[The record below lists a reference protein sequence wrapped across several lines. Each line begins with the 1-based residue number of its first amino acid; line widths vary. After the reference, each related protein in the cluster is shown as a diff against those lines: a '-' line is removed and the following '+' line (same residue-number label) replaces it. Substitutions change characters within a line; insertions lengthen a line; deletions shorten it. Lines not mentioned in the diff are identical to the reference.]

1 MKCRITIALVGILAL
16 RSVPAVAYPLDG
28 YKATGIPRLEGYRLA
43 QEGRVIGRQL
53 PEGAMLTMDQI
64 VLRLVDQPSFEL
76 PAPDAELSATLKG
89 YLGADASRYGIALLD
104 LTDPAHPRYA
114 EYNGGMV
121 QNPGSVGKLM
131 VALALFQ
138 ELADLYP
145 DDIEARRRLLRE
157 TEITANGFIVHDGHT
172 VPFWTPD
179 MAQILNRPLREGDRG
194 NLWTYLDWM
203 CSSSSN
209 AAASMVMS
217 QIVLLKHF
225 GKEYPVSDERAAA
238 FFKETPKAELKKILL
253 DAMLPPLTRN
263 GLDKEKLRQGSF
275 FTAEGKRRVPGTNSV
290 GTSRDLMRY
299 IVKMEQGR
307 LVDRFSSEEIKRLIY
322 LTDRRIRYASS
333 PALSDAA
340 VFFKSGSLYSCK
352 EERGFKCGKYMGNV
366 RNYMNSV
373 AIVETEQQE
382 GVLPL
387 RYAVVVMS
395 NVLRKNSAVEHQTL
409 ATHIHRMMQKAHPA
423 PKQEIVPTAASAP
436 KPAAVP

>member
-1 MKCRITIALVGILAL
+1 MKWLVALAVLVV
-16 RSVPAVAYPLDG
+16 SWVQVEPADAYPLDA
-28 YKATGIPRLEGYRLA
+28 YEETGIARLEGYRLA

-53 PEGAMLTMDQI
+53 PEGAMLSSEQI
-64 VLRLVDQPSFEL
+64 VLRLADRPDFEL
-76 PAPDAELSATLKG
+76 PAPDPALSATLKG
-89 YLGADASRYGIALLD
+89 LLGADAPRYGITLLD
-104 LTDPAHPRYA
+104 LTDATHPRYA

-145 DDIEARRRLLRE
+145 DDVETRRRILRE

-172 VPFWTPD
+172 VPFWKPG
-179 MAQILNRPLREGDRG
+179 MAQVLARPLREGDRG
-194 NLWTYLDWM
+194 NLWTFLDWM

-209 AAASMVMS
+209 AAASMIMS

-225 GKEYPVSDERAAA
+225 GKEYPVSEERAAA
-238 FFKETPKAELKKILL
+238 FFKETPKPELTKILL
-253 DAMLPPLTRN
+253 DAMLTPLERN
-263 GLDKEKLRQGSF
+263 GLDKETLRQGSF

-290 GTSRDLMRY
+290 GTSRDFMRY
-299 IVKMEQGR
+299 VVKMEQGR

-340 VFFKSGSLYSCK
+340 VFFKSGSLYGCK
-352 EERGFKCGKYMGNV
+352 QEPGFKCGKYMGNV

-373 AIVETEQQE
+373 AIVETEQAD

-387 RYAVVVMS
+387 RYVVVVMS

-409 ATHIHRMMQKAHPA
+409 ATRIHRLMQKSHPA
-423 PKQEIVPTAASAP
+423 PTAVVAP
-436 KPAAVP
+436 NATSPGRAEGQP

>member
-1 MKCRITIALVGILAL
+1 MKKVAVLLLIVAVSWL
-16 RSVPAVAYPLDG
+16 RAEPIRAYPLDA
-28 YKATGIPRLEGYRLA
+28 YEATGIARLEGYRLA

-53 PEGAMLTMDQI
+53 PEGALLNSDQI
-64 VLRLVDQPSFEL
+64 VLRLTDQPNFEL
-76 PAPDAELSATLKG
+76 PAPDPALSAKLKDL
-89 YLGADASRYGIALLD
+89 LGADAPRYGIALLD
-104 LTDPAHPRYA
+104 LTDAAHPRYA
-114 EYNGGMV
+114 EYNGGMP

-145 DDIEARRRLLRE
+145 DDVEARRRLLRE
-157 TEITANGFIVHDGHT
+157 TEITANGFILSDGHT
-172 VPFWTPD
+172 VPFWKPG
-179 MAQILNRPLREGDRG
+179 MAQVLSHPLREGDRG
-194 NLWTYLDWM
+194 NMWTFLDWM

-209 AAASMVMS
+209 AAASMIMS

-225 GKEYPVSDERAAA
+225 GKEYPLPDERAAA
-238 FFKETPKAELKKILL
+238 FFKETPKPELTKIFL
-253 DAMLPPLTRN
+253 DAMLTPLTRN
-263 GLDKEKLRQGSF
+263 GLNNKTLRQGSF

-290 GTSRDLMRY
+290 GTSRDFMRY
-299 IVKMEQGR
+299 VVKMEQGK

-333 PALSDAA
+333 PALEEAA

-352 EERGFKCGKYMGNV
+352 QERGFKCGKYMGNV

-373 AIVETEQQE
+373 AIVETEE
-382 GVLPL
+382 KDGVPPL

-409 ATHIHRMMQKAHPA
+409 ATRIHRLMQKSHPA
-423 PKQEIVPTAASAP
+423 PSAGLVPSAGPTAAEGRP
-436 KPAAVP
+436 